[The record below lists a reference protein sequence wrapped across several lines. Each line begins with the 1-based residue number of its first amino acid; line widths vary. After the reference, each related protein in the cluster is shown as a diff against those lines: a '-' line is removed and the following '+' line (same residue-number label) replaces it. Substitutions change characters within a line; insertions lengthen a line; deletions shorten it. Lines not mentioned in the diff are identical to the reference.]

1 MNALTA
7 QYLIT
12 LYWRGPNAYSSGRYL
27 QLKIAAGS
35 KEEATK
41 YASDFATQQYAESYT
56 VEYIH

>member
-7 QYLIT
+7 QYIIT
-12 LYWRGPNAYSSGRYL
+12 LQWPDGRYL
-27 QLKIAAGS
+27 QLKITAGS

-41 YASDFATQQYAESYT
+41 YASDFATKQYADSYT